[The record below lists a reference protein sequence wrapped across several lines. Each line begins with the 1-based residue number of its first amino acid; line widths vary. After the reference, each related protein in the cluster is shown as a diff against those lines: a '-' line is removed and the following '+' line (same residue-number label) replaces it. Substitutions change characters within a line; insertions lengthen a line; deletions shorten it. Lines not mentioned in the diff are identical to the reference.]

1 MWLNVVVQIGNVEDR
16 PMISRQARVIRN
28 HNPAKCDCG
37 SNYWILQ
44 LIVIIVNF
52 VNKAVKSPVF

>member
-37 SNYWILQ
+37 SNYWILR
-44 LIVIIVNF
+44 LIVIIVN
-52 VNKAVKSPVF
+52 KADKSPVF